1 MEYRWQEI
9 LDRRINTFKSLEVT
23 EKTTFV
29 GNVLVILKLRTRKLE
44 VDVAISAKP
53 EMIMP

>member
-1 MEYRWQEI
+1 MARI

-29 GNVLVILKLRTRKLE
+29 GNVLVVLKLRT
-44 VDVAISAKP
+44 
-53 EMIMP
+53 